1 MEDPMKKFVAV
12 LALASVVFAVP
23 VSAKNMCIDSRDIV
37 SSNSKDGRT
46 MVFKMRDGRTLVNHL
61 QGVCSDLKFNGFVWR
76 LQSGDTQ
83 VCENTQSLQVIQSGQ
98 VCVLGKFDPATQK
111 QATK

>member
-1 MEDPMKKFVAV
+1 MEDPMKKFVAA
-12 LALASVVFAVP
+12 LALAGVAFAVP
-23 VSAKNMCIDSRDIV
+23 ASAKNMCIDSRDIV
-37 SSNSKDGRT
+37 SSDSKDGRT
-46 MVFKMRDGRTLVNHL
+46 MTFKMRDGRVLVNHL
-61 QGVCSDLKFNGFVWR
+61 KGVCSDLKFNGFVWK

-98 VCVLGKFDPATQK
+98 ICVLGKFDPATQK

>member
-1 MEDPMKKFVAV
+1 MKNFVAV
-12 LALASVVFAVP
+12 LVLAGVTFAVP
-23 VSAKNMCIDSRDIV
+23 AMAKNMCIDSRDIV
-37 SSNSKDGRT
+37 SSTSKDGRT

-98 VCVLGKFDPATQK
+98 VCVLGKFDPAAQK

>member
-1 MEDPMKKFVAV
+1 MEDPMKKLVAV
-12 LALASVVFAVP
+12 LAFAGVTFAIPALAR
-23 VSAKNMCIDSRDIV
+23 NMCIDSRDIV

-61 QGVCSDLKFNGFVWR
+61 RGVCSDLKFNGFVWR

-98 VCVLGKFDPATQK
+98 ICVLGKFDPDQK
-111 QATK
+111 QAAK

>member
-1 MEDPMKKFVAV
+1 MKKFVAA
-12 LALASVVFAVP
+12 LALAGVAFAVP
-23 VSAKNMCIDSRDIV
+23 ASAKNMCIDSRDIV
-37 SSNSKDGRT
+37 SSTSKDGRT

-98 VCVLGKFDPATQK
+98 VCVLGKFDPAAQK